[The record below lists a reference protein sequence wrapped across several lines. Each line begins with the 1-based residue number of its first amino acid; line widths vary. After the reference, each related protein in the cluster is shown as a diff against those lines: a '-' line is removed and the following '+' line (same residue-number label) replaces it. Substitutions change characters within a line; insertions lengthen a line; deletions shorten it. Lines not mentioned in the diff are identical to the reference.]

1 MVNIYGVCFYGGL
14 VLTILFFIS
23 SIVLFFVLKIP
34 KVIGELTGRTAKK
47 SMDEMKKNG
56 ISVSAVS
63 KKEQAK
69 YYNQGTGKITVRDTV
84 SAEKRKENRDDT
96 TNLLDS
102 SMKTINPD
110 EYDPNVTEVLG
121 AKYVKQDVEA
131 TEILSSEHDG
141 YEDDSTDVL
150 TSSDGY
156 EDDSTDVLTSSDGYE
171 DDSTDVLTSE
181 EPDEAATDVLTSEE
195 PDEAATDVLTSE
207 EADEAA
213 TDVLASEEADEAATD
228 VLTSEKTDEDTTYA
242 PRMDIDEAATDVL
255 RINDDEDATSVLSS
269 VSDATSVLSVAKS
282 STLLNTKAK
291 VVYNVL
297 LIHTDET
304 L

>member
-156 EDDSTDVLTSSDGYE
+156 EDDSTDVLI
-171 DDSTDVLTSE
+171 SE

-207 EADEAA
+207 EADEDA

>member
-195 PDEAATDVLTSE
+195 
-207 EADEAA
+207 ADEAA

-228 VLTSEKTDEDTTYA
+228 VLASEKTDEDTTYA

>member
-150 TSSDGY
+150 TS
-156 EDDSTDVLTSSDGYE
+156 
-171 DDSTDVLTSE
+171 
-181 EPDEAATDVLTSEE
+181 EE